1 MVKLKGHEIN
11 AISVTSAF
19 GRKSLQFK
27 NSIISILGTLG
38 VSDYDVEVPI
48 ESIAIKKAKASAT
61 WYMAGHQMYYSYSL
75 RNKFVDNLYV
85 VLKVIEMEAN
95 LVLSE
100 KKTLDEFIAEFKEDA
115 DVADKRKLAREF
127 LGLSHDV
134 NDMEVINKKYKD
146 MAKEL
151 HPDTPTGNTEKFK
164 QLNDAHK
171 TLKRELS

>member
-1 MVKLKGHEIN
+1 MV
-11 AISVTSAF
+11 VTAAF
-19 GRKSLQFK
+19 NRKALQFK
-27 NSIISILGTLG
+27 NNIITLLRHIG
-38 VSDYDVEVPI
+38 VNDYDVEVPV
-48 ESIAIKKAKASAT
+48 ESLAIKKAKASAT
-61 WYMAGHQMYYSYSL
+61 WYFSGHKMYYSHNL
-75 RNKFVDNLYV
+75 QKTFVDNLYV

-115 DVADKRKLAREF
+115 DVVAKRKLAREF